1 VGPGTVTGRGAFD
14 TGGIALVARWRL
26 RLRPLARYPRVVMLL
41 NVDRM
46 VRRTRSGLAGPVRI
60 VGAGHL

>member
-1 VGPGTVTGRGAFD
+1 
-14 TGGIALVARWRL
+14 
-26 RLRPLARYPRVVMLL
+26 MLL
-41 NVDRM
+41 NGDRM